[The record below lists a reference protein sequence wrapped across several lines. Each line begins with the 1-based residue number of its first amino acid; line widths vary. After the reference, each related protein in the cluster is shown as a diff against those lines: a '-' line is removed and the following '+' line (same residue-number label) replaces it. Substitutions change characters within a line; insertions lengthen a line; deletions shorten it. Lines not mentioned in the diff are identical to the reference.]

1 MKDAIDKRNEKD
13 RIARSIVKRRNIV
26 YISKEE
32 LERKQREEE
41 QQRKK
46 EAKKAAE
53 DLVKQLK
60 EEQNKKQAMDIERLL
75 AEQAMLE
82 RQLAT
87 GMDATGK
94 NPMSGVT
101 QERVEAILSEKS
113 KQLRE
118 IIAANRMELEQK
130 HTSVETNLSKKHRED
145 GTGAEG
151 GSSGNDTSAQELAA
165 EDDSLSSG
173 NVEGLAEEEIGAL
186 EMEEAEPASEEAE
199 LMNGEEAEPV
209 PEETDLTNGEEREP
223 VLEEAGSMMDET
235 GTEELMSE
243 AGDLEPGPALEG
255 SGLEEV
261 QILEAEEETEGETE
275 A

>member
-113 KQLRE
+113 KQLQE

-151 GSSGNDTSAQELAA
+151 GSSGNDASAQELAA

-186 EMEEAEPASEEAE
+186 EMEEAEPASEEAG

-243 AGDLEPGPALEG
+243 AGDLEPGPALEE